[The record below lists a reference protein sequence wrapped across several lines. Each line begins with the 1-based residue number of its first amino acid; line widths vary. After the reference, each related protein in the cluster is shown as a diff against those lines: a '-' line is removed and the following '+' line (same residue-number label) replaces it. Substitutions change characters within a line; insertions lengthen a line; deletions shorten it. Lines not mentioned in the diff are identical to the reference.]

1 MKVATVTIRT
11 ELDGDIFAWKLDSTN
26 DPELRQL
33 CEACDAE
40 VMVWWE
46 VLEFPT
52 PEAVSG
58 ATCYCGTCASGMI
71 ADVNSADV
79 LLPIPE
85 PEDGIAEVCE
95 GWAIFGFGCC
105 ESDSDML
112 LTGGL
117 DLEAKLPV
125 MDLSVCTVAA
135 KKLLD
140 LADENRWN
148 PRPLS
153 KAMTVEPATVEEL
166 LEGLV

>member
-11 ELDGDIFAWKLDSTN
+11 ELDGDVFAWKLDSTN
-26 DPELRQL
+26 DPELRQI

-46 VLEFPT
+46 VEEFPT
-52 PEAVSG
+52 PDWTPG
-58 ATCYCGTCASGMI
+58 GTCYCGTCASGMI

-79 LLPIPE
+79 LLPVE
-85 PEDGIAEVCE
+85 SGEVCE
-95 GWAIFGFGCC
+95 GWAIFGFGC
-105 ESDSDML
+105 EETSDVL

-117 DLEAKLPV
+117 DLEDELPI
-125 MDLSVCTVAA
+125 MDLSVCSFAL

-148 PRPLS
+148 PAPLS

-166 LEGLV
+166 LEGLI